1 MELTKNI
8 TWKGYNSEVNI
19 IVGMEIGKNH
29 LKIPFETYKD
39 KVLNYVISNYTNGGY
54 MKPIF
59 RKLGDPIP
67 KQWKTSTS
75 LQRLDDVA
83 DQIEKDIQRERIKQL
98 VSREY
103 VLRINI
109 EKLYGLLWGKYSSA
123 LQATIKGTSKYK
135 DKSEN
140 FGNVI
145 WLLTEIKIAIYGIDL
160 KDNPR
165 LTLHEV
171 VSTLYKFSKV
181 K

>member
-1 MELTKNI
+1 MTKNI

-109 EKLYGLLWGKYSSA
+109 EKLYGLL
-123 LQATIKGTSKYK
+123 
-135 DKSEN
+135 
-140 FGNVI
+140 
-145 WLLTEIKIAIYGIDL
+145 
-160 KDNPR
+160 
-165 LTLHEV
+165 
-171 VSTLYKFSKV
+171 
-181 K
+181 